1 MVLINLQIDE
11 DLVRNQ
17 LIINQGVD
25 QTVLIKDFQEAQAF
39 MFRDERVPPPNVK
52 QTICFAERAGSGI
65 RMAFTAGGGG
75 TTGPVKKW
83 EGRPRM
89 QTDHEAQVR

>member
-1 MVLINLQIDE
+1 MMLINLQIDE
-11 DLVRNQ
+11 ELVRNQ
-17 LIINQGVD
+17 LIINQAVE
-25 QTVLIKDFQEAQAF
+25 QTVLIKDLQEAQAF
-39 MFRDERVPPPNVK
+39 MFRDERTPQPNVK
-52 QTICFAERAGSGI
+52 QTICFAAKAGSGL

-75 TTGPVKKW
+75 TTSPVKKW